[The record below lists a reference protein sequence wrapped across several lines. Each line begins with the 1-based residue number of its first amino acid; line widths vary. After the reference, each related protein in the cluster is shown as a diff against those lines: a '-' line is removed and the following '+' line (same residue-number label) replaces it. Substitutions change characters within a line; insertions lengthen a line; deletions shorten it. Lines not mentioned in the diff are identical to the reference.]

1 MKNWLFEMKKKSPGG
16 ERGGGG
22 GGVAVGGGGS
32 QGEQTIEVIVNAIKK
47 RWWGFRVDVNEE
59 LKLL

>member
-1 MKNWLFEMKKKSPGG
+1 MKKKSPGG
-16 ERGGGG
+16 KGWG
-22 GGVAVGGGGS
+22 AVGGGGS

-47 RWWGFRVDVNEE
+47 RWWGFRVEVNEE

>member
-1 MKNWLFEMKKKSPGG
+1 MKKKSRGG
-16 ERGGGG
+16 KGGG

-47 RWWGFRVDVNEE
+47 CWWGVQGGCE
-59 LKLL
+59 